1 MERKNHEHKPTI
13 PVKKQKDN
21 GKTQK
26 QSNNEEVTEPLSHQ
40 EIIDNLNDTFPSFQI
55 LVE

>member
-13 PVKKQKDN
+13 PVKNKKIME
-21 GKTQK
+21 KTQK

-40 EIIDNLNDTFPSFQI
+40 EIIDNLNDTFPSFEI